1 MLWISHFMTFA
12 FGAFA
17 GIMIAQVGWD
27 NKAAPTAANPPAQSP
42 PSVSPEAATAVAGR
56 IQQLESHLSHS
67 PEDLDSRIQLGNAY
81 FDTDKFESAII
92 HYSKALEAQPRNADV
107 IVDMG
112 IAYRKIGRSD
122 VAAQKFREA
131 LVINDHHVNARY
143 NLGIV
148 LKWDLD
154 DIPGAVAAWDTLL
167 LYTPNHPNAATLRL
181 ELAQMRQAGP
191 RR

>member
-1 MLWISHFMTFA
+1 MTFA

-17 GIMIAQVGWD
+17 GIMIAQVGWG
-27 NKAAPTAANPPAQSP
+27 NKAAPTVTNPPP
-42 PSVSPEAATAVAGR
+42 PTVSPEAATAVAGQ
-56 IQQLESHLSHS
+56 IQQLESHLSHT
-67 PEDLDSRIQLGNAY
+67 PEDIEARIQLGNAY

-112 IAYRKIGRSD
+112 ISYRKIGRSD

-131 LVINDHHVNARY
+131 LVINDRHVNARY

-148 LKWDLD
+148 LKWDLN
-154 DIPGAVAAWDTLL
+154 DIPGAIAAWDTLL
-167 LYTPNHPNAATLRL
+167 VYTPNHPNAATVRQ

>member
-1 MLWISHFMTFA
+1 MTFA

-17 GIMIAQVGWD
+17 GIMIAQVGWG
-27 NKAAPTAANPPAQSP
+27 NKAAPTVSNPSPSP

-67 PEDLDSRIQLGNAY
+67 PEDLEARIQLGNAY

-92 HYSKALEAQPRNADV
+92 HYSKALETQPRNADV

-131 LVINDHHVNARY
+131 LVLNDRHVNARY

-148 LKWDLD
+148 LKWDLN
-154 DIPGAVAAWDTLL
+154 DIPGAIAAWDTLL
-167 LYTPNHPNAATLRL
+167 IYVPNHPNAATVRQ